1 MNETVIFAFA
11 GPSGSGKSE
20 LIQRLLADYPEM
32 LLKWKQTTTRARR
45 SANDDYVF
53 ITKEQYVL
61 IEGML
66 TVRTTFNGNHYGTFI
81 EARTAADPVQGILTI
96 ASREGLEDLETAV
109 KFHNECIADG
119 RSGCF
124 GDIPARVV
132 RVLMKYDITPESVA
146 RRGREMRGTEF
157 IQSEINDLLDIGAWD
172 IVIDTTEAWPD
183 VEQTFNE
190 HIWPVLDALRSD
202 PAVQLRI
209 DIRQW
214 MQDTERLLDTMPVP
228 TMEILWS
235 KLPKHVKYAMAA
247 KQVVD
252 DVDAALMSAAKTVA
266 EPTPAMVRAM
276 DDGVNYD
283 VDVEEDPID
292 VLSTSFEQALET
304 GEPTAIE
311 APELEAF
318 SESAKR
324 AMDDGVN
331 YEADSESEAPRDF
344 LADSQEQQRRHNDM
358 YNEMLEAGE
367 LGEFTEEEAPAA
379 EAEAAPTSAVRTPTE
394 IFASAD
400 FETFVL
406 ETGVGKDAFENENVF
421 KTIFSQYISSYQGD
435 PNGIIVASQATADG
449 KGGRVVE
456 YIAVMPDGSRYA
468 CEFNFRLMRMISHGP
483 RAA

>member
-20 LIQRLLADYPEM
+20 LIQRLLADYPEL

-53 ITKEQYVL
+53 ISKEQYVL
-61 IEGML
+61 IESML

-109 KFHNECIADG
+109 NYHNECIAEG
-119 RSGCF
+119 RAGCF

-157 IQSEINDLLDIGAWD
+157 IQSEINDLLDMGAWD

-202 PAVQLRI
+202 PATQLRI

-214 MQDTERLLDTMPVP
+214 MQDTERLLDAMPAP
-228 TMEILWS
+228 ALEILWS
-235 KLPKHVKYAMAA
+235 KLPKHVMHDMAA

-252 DVDAALMSAAKTVA
+252 DVDAALLSATKAVA
-266 EPTPAMVRAM
+266 EPTPAMLRAM
-276 DDGVNYD
+276 DDGVNYE

-292 VLSTSFEQALET
+292 VLSTSFQQAMET
-304 GEPTAIE
+304 GEQADAS

-331 YEADSESEAPRDF
+331 YEADVESESPRDA
-344 LADSQEQQRRHNDM
+344 LSDLRNLERLHNDT

-367 LGEFTEEEAPAA
+367 LGDFVEEEVPAVEP
-379 EAEAAPTSAVRTPTE
+379 EAEPASLARSPSE
-394 IFASAD
+394 IFASSD

-406 ETGVGKDAFENENVF
+406 ETGVGKDAFESENVF
-421 KTIFSQYISSYQGD
+421 KTIFSQYVSSNQGD
-435 PNGIIVASQATADG
+435 PNGITVASQATADG
-449 KGGRVVE
+449 KGGKVVE